1 MFAQRSAAA
10 VLAAA
15 LMLAACSQ
23 TAPVV
28 PTRSDPTQ
36 PGQPTVPSAYGRF
49 SDLPMPEGAAMDVAR
64 SLILGTDDNWL
75 GRLVLRLSGNVP
87 DAFDFYRRE
96 MAAFGWNEVTVVRA
110 ETSVMTY
117 ERSGRVATI
126 QLTPMSLSGAE
137 ASITVSPK
145 GMAVQ
150 GF

>member
-1 MFAQRSAAA
+1 MIAHRSAAA
-10 VLAAA
+10 VLAVA
-15 LMLAACSQ
+15 LTLAACSQ
-23 TAPVV
+23 TAPVL

-36 PGQPTVPSAYGRF
+36 PGQGAGPSAYGRF
-49 SDLPMPEGAAMDVAR
+49 SDLPMPEGASMDVAR

-126 QLTPMSLSGAE
+126 QLAPMSLSGAE